1 MSRKSAPV
9 PLDQCGMARAA
20 DLIADRTLLLVLREL
35 MYGVERFDDIQ
46 AELACSRSVLS
57 DRLKRGVDLGLV
69 AKRAYQETGQRKRY
83 AYVLTPE
90 AAELGVV
97 FAALMDWGG
106 AHLEKPPAG
115 LVHRET
121 GRRLRAA
128 LVDEDGTV
136 VSARDARIVLPD
148 NGSTDADSDP

>member
-46 AELACSRSVLS
+46 AELGCSRSVLS
-57 DRLKRGVDLGLV
+57 SRLKRGVELGLV
-69 AKRAYQETGQRKRY
+69 EKRAYQEKGQRKRHAY
-83 AYVLTPE
+83 ALTRE
-90 AAELGVV
+90 AAQLGVV
-97 FAALMDWGG
+97 FAALMDWGAG
-106 AHLEKPPAG
+106 HLEKPAAG
-115 LVHRET
+115 MVHRET

-128 LVDEDGTV
+128 LVDEDGVV
-136 VSARDARIVLPD
+136 VSARQARIVLPD
-148 NGSTDADSDP
+148 D